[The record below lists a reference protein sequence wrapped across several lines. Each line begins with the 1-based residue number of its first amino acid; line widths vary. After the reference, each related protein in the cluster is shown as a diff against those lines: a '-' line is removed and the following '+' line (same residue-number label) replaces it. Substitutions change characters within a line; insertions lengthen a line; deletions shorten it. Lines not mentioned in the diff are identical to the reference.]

1 MAIFQVKYERISS
14 NGAKSGV
21 CGTNVSASSV
31 SEAKNKVKA
40 QNAHSKLR
48 IISCVKTGS

>member
-1 MAIFQVKYERISS
+1 
-14 NGAKSGV
+14 
-21 CGTNVSASSV
+21 V